1 MKPFL
6 RKVILGTLLG
16 LSVILAGETAAR
28 ADDYWKHYWRWYDR
42 TYRPYFH
49 RRYFNAPP
57 PPPAY
62 YYPPAPPGP
71 NYYGGGGYTTYY
83 GPAYPYYGSV
93 VGPMRYGWW

>member
-1 MKPFL
+1 MKTFL
-6 RKVILGTLLG
+6 RKIILGTLLG
-16 LSVILAGETAAR
+16 LSVISVSETTAR

-49 RRYFNAPP
+49 RRYYAPA

-71 NYYGGGGYTTYY
+71 TYYGGGGYTTYY